1 MWLRWLFRC
10 SLNSTVLPFEDC
22 SVTNPSLSG
31 EPSPMSN
38 LNLPFLMNL
47 AGSFN
52 SCFMS
57 YCWSLQ
63 HLPLPAPPRGM
74 TRCNETTLPTP
85 PGWIRQVTS
94 DLSQSLW
101 LSCEHMISL
110 MLLYWGAQNC
120 TQDSRW
126 GHRNA
131 LQGGTITHVD
141 WQAVLFLM
149 LQSCSA
155 CHQPQP
161 QISLLYSLF
170 SPALCVL
177 ARLPYPGWRM
187 QHFLINFIQLV
198 CTQLSRLSR
207 FPNKPLYIW
216 RSP

>member
-57 YCWSLQ
+57 YCWSPQ

-74 TRCNETTLPTP
+74 TRCNETTPPTP

-131 LQGGTITHVD
+131 LQGGTITHLD

-155 CHQPQP
+155 CHQPQTTDLFALQP
-161 QISLLYSLF
+161 VLPCFVCISKITLSWMKNAALSDKFHTAGMYSTF
-170 SPALCVL
+170 
-177 ARLPYPGWRM
+177 
-187 QHFLINFIQLV
+187 
-198 CTQLSRLSR
+198 
-207 FPNKPLYIW
+207 
-216 RSP
+216 